1 MDLCRFKG
9 THTIVAMPDGF
20 LTVNM
25 SGNEGLAKG
34 GSGDVL
40 TGMITALV
48 TRQKT
53 QVALSTSV
61 YLHGYAADLY
71 KEEGWSTDSITPSH
85 LIAKLPDA
93 FKVVTSKS

>member
-48 TRQKT
+48 TRQKKRKSLYRLLFIYT
-53 QVALSTSV
+53 VMQLIYIKKKDGVQIALRQV
-61 YLHGYAADLY
+61 
-71 KEEGWSTDSITPSH
+71 I
-85 LIAKLPDA
+85 
-93 FKVVTSKS
+93 